1 LTLLLHLPIG
11 QVVMTAASCAKQ
23 VLLSIF
29 TVCLLCCSTWYLSLS
44 FCSCVICFTLL
55 MLYTVRTLQIYAL
68 FSQYNS
74 SFFF

>member
-1 LTLLLHLPIG
+1 MPIG

-44 FCSCVICFTLL
+44 FCGCVICFTLL

-74 SFFF
+74 SFFFLAY